1 DLEIR
6 EDDRRGEPEE
16 SVLLKERSEPPEPPE
31 RKELV
36 ERRAPERRDRP
47 GGRDRHGRH
56 DGRHERSG
64 RGENFGPHAGGQRL
78 RPFTNDVRHHNPH
91 EKAPKREILVN
102 CSPEESRVAV
112 VEDDKLIE
120 LLIERSESEKIVG
133 NIYKGRV
140 ENVLPGISSA
150 FANIGLEK
158 NAYLYVSDVI
168 ATGGRHPSSQIEKM

>member
-1 DLEIR
+1 MDYVNETSLGSEPKRPLEAEEQQPAAASPHPPEAEGDEILVESEELQGDLEIR

-120 LLIERSESEKIVG
+120 LLIERS
-133 NIYKGRV
+133 
-140 ENVLPGISSA
+140 
-150 FANIGLEK
+150 
-158 NAYLYVSDVI
+158 
-168 ATGGRHPSSQIEKM
+168 